1 MNSFKYPGV
10 LSLLLCLAF
19 ISISCKKDKEPEPV
33 QKTVEDNGL
42 TKDIN
47 DLVPADVLAEME
59 NLGMIINRG
68 GTPPP
73 LNGIFLGSKFILKNS
88 NIPEDFIGYRY
99 PDFKVQFTSFNQY
112 NLSVQLDYVNK
123 FESGSGLG
131 AFIVGKGDAFS
142 VFAEVESEKEFEN
155 ATFAYV
161 ISGSIVNDTIRDM
174 HVANFMLDN
183 NDNPNLIWIEN
194 GEGRILYDKDGDSER
209 IQSL

>member
-1 MNSFKYPGV
+1 MKNLNYLGV
-10 LSLLLCLAF
+10 LSLIMCLALV
-19 ISISCKKDKEPEPV
+19 SVSCKKDEDPEPV
-33 QKTVEDNGL
+33 QKSVEDNGL

-47 DLVPADVLAEME
+47 DLVSAEILAEME
-59 NLGMIINRG
+59 NLGMPINRG

-73 LNGIFLGSKFILKNS
+73 LNGIYLGSKFILKNS

-99 PDFKVQFTSFNQY
+99 PDFKVQFSSYNQY

-123 FESGSGLG
+123 FETGSGLG
-131 AFIVGKGDAFS
+131 AFIVGKGDDFS
-142 VFAEVESEKEFEN
+142 VFAEVESEKEFEKS
-155 ATFAYV
+155 TFAYV

-183 NDNPNLIWIEN
+183 KGNPNSIWIEN

>member
-1 MNSFKYPGV
+1 MKNVKYLGV
-10 LSLLLCLAF
+10 LSLLLCLTF
-19 ISISCKKDKEPEPV
+19 ISISCKKDKDPEPV

-59 NLGMIINRG
+59 NLGMPINRG

-99 PDFKVQFTSFNQY
+99 PDFKVQFTAFNQY

-209 IQSL
+209 IESL